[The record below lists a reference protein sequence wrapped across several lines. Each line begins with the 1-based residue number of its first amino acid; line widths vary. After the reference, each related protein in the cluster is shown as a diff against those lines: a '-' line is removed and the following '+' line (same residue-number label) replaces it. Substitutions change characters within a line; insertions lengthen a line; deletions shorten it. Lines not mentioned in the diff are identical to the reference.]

1 MMRILILN
9 LSASSSDEVNK
20 ALAGQGYE
28 IAVEAG
34 LDVEQI
40 QSLGPE
46 LLITE
51 ATPSDL
57 SCCGIIT
64 QIKSREQTK
73 SIRVLMVVQGG
84 ALERARALDL
94 GADDVISAPFETL
107 EIAAKVRTKF
117 RERQPEVELRNKL
130 KQAEEKEHLAGLAV
144 ETLSGGAV
152 TRKRLWVL
160 PALFILS
167 IVAVV
172 AALVTSLTYRRSRT
186 DTLQLKAEVARLSRG
201 VVQQSDL
208 LRRAEDERHS
218 LDLQG
223 KAVALVFRATQEVRR
238 KWLRKGAVPIASF
251 RNNCS
256 RRKAG

>member
-9 LSASSSDEVNK
+9 LGPDSAEEVGK

-28 IAVEAG
+28 ITTESE

-40 QSLGPE
+40 EMLGPE

-64 QIKSREQTK
+64 QIKAREKTK

-94 GADDVISAPFETL
+94 GADDVISSPFEPL
-107 EIAAKVRTKF
+107 EFAARVRTRF
-117 RERQPEVELRNKL
+117 RERQPEEQLRTQL
-130 KQAEEKEHLAGLAV
+130 KQAEAKEHLAELAV

-152 TRKRLWVL
+152 TRKRIWVL
-160 PALFILS
+160 PAILALCV
-167 IVAVV
+167 VAVI
-172 AALVTSLTYRRSRT
+172 APART
-186 DTLQLKAEVARLSRG
+186 LCNSKRKSRG
-201 VVQQSDL
+201 STAAWCRKAIFCDGRKRSAEFSM
-208 LRRAEDERHS
+208 RRANPI
-218 LDLQG
+218 LL
-223 KAVALVFRATQEVRR
+223 LVSRSWRCR
-238 KWLRKGAVPIASF
+238 PILRKKWMQQERPETLNCASNF
-251 RNNCS
+251 LPPR
-256 RRKAG
+256 AG

>member
-40 QSLGPE
+40 ESLGPE

-94 GADDVISAPFETL
+94 GADDVISAPFESL
-107 EIAAKVRTKF
+107 EFAAKVRTQF

-167 IVAVV
+167 VVAVV
-172 AALVTSLTYRRSRT
+172 AALVTCLG
-186 DTLQLKAEVARLSRG
+186 DLAIPPEHLQHKAE
-201 VVQQSDL
+201 
-208 LRRAEDERHS
+208 LRRLER
-218 LDLQG
+218 LPLP
-223 KAVALVFRATQEVRR
+223 ENRR
-238 KWLRKGAVPIASF
+238 LTH
-251 RNNCS
+251 
-256 RRKAG
+256 

>member
-9 LSASSSDEVNK
+9 LSASSADEVNK

-40 QSLGPE
+40 ETLGPE

-64 QIKSREQTK
+64 QIKSREKTK

-94 GADDVISAPFETL
+94 GADDVVSFPFEPL
-107 EIAAKVRTKF
+107 EFAAKIRTQF
-117 RERQPEVELRNKL
+117 REMQPELELEAQLTVALQR
-130 KQAEEKEHLAGLAV
+130 EHLAETAV
-144 ETLSGGAV
+144 EALSGG
-152 TRKRLWVL
+152 TNSKRSCRQ
-160 PALFILS
+160 AL
-167 IVAVV
+167 A
-172 AALVTSLTYRRSRT
+172 
-186 DTLQLKAEVARLSRG
+186 
-201 VVQQSDL
+201 
-208 LRRAEDERHS
+208 
-218 LDLQG
+218 
-223 KAVALVFRATQEVRR
+223 
-238 KWLRKGAVPIASF
+238 
-251 RNNCS
+251 
-256 RRKAG
+256 